1 LRKNPNKGGRDI
13 GKKSD
18 EVNVNE
24 RIHAK
29 MVRLISFDGQQR
41 GIMTTQQA
49 LEAARQEGYDLVEVS
64 PNADPPVCKIMDY
77 GKYKYQS
84 SKRVQEGKKKSKAFQ
99 MKEIRLRPRTEEHDL
114 EFKIKNMR
122 KFLEKKDRVKVTI
135 MFRGRELTY
144 LDSGMHLL
152 ERIAQEVA
160 DKGTIDQPPTREGWR
175 VTMLLVPK

>member
-1 LRKNPNKGGRDI
+1 
-13 GKKSD
+13 
-18 EVNVNE
+18 VNE

-29 MVRLISFDGQQR
+29 TVRLISLDGRQL

-49 LEAARQEGYDLVEVS
+49 LETARQEGYDLVEVS
-64 PNADPPVCKIMDY
+64 PNSDPPVCKIMDY
-77 GKYKYQS
+77 GKYRYES
-84 SKRVQEGKKKSKAFQ
+84 SKRLQEGKKKSKAFQ
-99 MKEIRLRPRTEEHDL
+99 VKEIRLRPRTEEHDL
-114 EFKIKNMR
+114 EFKIKNLR
-122 KFLEKKDRVKVTI
+122 KFLEKKDRVKVTV

-160 DKGTIDQPPTREGWR
+160 DKGTVDQPPTREGWR